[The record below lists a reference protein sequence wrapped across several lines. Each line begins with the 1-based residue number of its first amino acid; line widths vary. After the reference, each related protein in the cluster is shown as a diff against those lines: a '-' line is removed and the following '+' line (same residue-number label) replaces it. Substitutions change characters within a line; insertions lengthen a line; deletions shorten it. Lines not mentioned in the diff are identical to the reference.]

1 MPASIDATT
10 PPSAI
15 RMCLNAI
22 RPIVQHTERVER
34 LKPATLDDD
43 PPHKVQASMLLRGRA
58 AEVQRQAVAVR
69 AHLTRALADCQRR
82 W

>member
-15 RMCLNAI
+15 RTCLNAI
-22 RPIVQHTERVER
+22 RPIVQHTERVEW
-34 LKPATLDDD
+34 LKPATPDDD
-43 PPHKVQASMLLRGRA
+43 PPHEVQASMLLRGRA

-69 AHLTRALADCQRR
+69 AHLTRVLADCQRR